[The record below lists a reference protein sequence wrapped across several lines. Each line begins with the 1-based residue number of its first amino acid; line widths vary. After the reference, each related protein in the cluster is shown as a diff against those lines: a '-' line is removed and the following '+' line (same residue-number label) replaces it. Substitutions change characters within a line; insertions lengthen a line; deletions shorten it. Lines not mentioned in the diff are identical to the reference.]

1 MKVIFQTSLKY
12 YQSYWFPK
20 NLSIPPR
27 TGDWIK
33 CTNAFISECKSL
45 QIPDILQVTNVIW
58 TSDGVICELWYRD
71 IDRRYYAPDC

>member
-1 MKVIFQTSLKY
+1 MKVIFQPNLVH
-12 YQSYWFPK
+12 YQPNWFPG

-27 TGDWIK
+27 IGEWVSVNGGYLVT
-33 CTNAFISECKSL
+33 CKSL
-45 QIPDILQVTNVIW
+45 RIPDILQVTNVIW